1 MSAPLQIHAHSAI
14 RRIATIAAI
23 KALWLDAQ
31 AGQDLLRTDQSP
43 PKPVQVAAAAQ
54 TQILPAPEAKWC

>member
-1 MSAPLQIHAHSAI
+1 MSAPLPIHAICAI
-14 RRIATIAAI
+14 LRIATIAAVE
-23 KALWLDAQ
+23 AMWFDAQ

-43 PKPVQVAAAAQ
+43 PKPVQVAAAAP